1 MEVFKGTYTNV
12 KDVTKDVAIKIIHRE
27 LAPEVI
33 REKFL
38 PRELE
43 IIQLLRHHQNIVKTI
58 LINQSNE
65 TFVFFSVQNYDL
77 FTRCNALTS
86 CQRLKSKINTLR
98 TDSRQRIIL

>member
-1 MEVFKGTYTNV
+1 MKG
-12 KDVTKDVAIKIIHRE
+12 VTKDVAIKIIHRE
-27 LAPEVI
+27 FAPEVI

-65 TFVFFSVQNYDL
+65 TFVIFNSKFSPISIFLKTQVQNYL
-77 FTRCNALTS
+77 L
-86 CQRLKSKINTLR
+86 
-98 TDSRQRIIL
+98 